1 MIYLDNAST
10 TQPSKEVLDIYQ
22 EAQQALF
29 YNSESLHAGGE
40 MVREALNS
48 SRKFIQEHFNTKKEV
63 IFTTSGS
70 HANQIAISTYL
81 QQAPEG
87 RVIVSPYEH
96 PSIAAALEPFRKQ
109 FEIVE
114 MSLSKNGE
122 IDLQGLKSLITDE
135 TVLLIAQH
143 VSSETGY
150 KLPVNE
156 IAMIGETQNIPIHV
170 DGVQAVHKI
179 SDIDIEKFTSY
190 TFSGHKFNGTKGSG
204 VLLIEH
210 KSVRPINI
218 HYFHEEGT
226 RNGTLDV
233 PSILAMT
240 KALSLNPQY
249 EHLLNLYQYALK
261 RAKRLGFTILEYD
274 LHAPHILGML
284 TPLYEGQYVMQTLS
298 SRNICIST
306 GTACGHGLL
315 LSDGLLKKIETTSHE
330 ADQYVRVSLS
340 KNTTINELE
349 QCFDQLENILKEVAL
364 DEPS

>member
-10 TQPSKEVLDIYQ
+10 TKPAEEALEIYQ
-22 EAQQALF
+22 EAQKALF
-29 YNSESLHAGGE
+29 FNSESLHAGGE
-40 MVREALNS
+40 MVREALDS
-48 SRKFIQEHFNTKKEV
+48 SRQYIQKKFNTKKEV
-63 IFTTSGS
+63 LFTTSGS
-70 HANQIAISTYL
+70 HANQIAITTYL

-96 PSIAAALEPFRKQ
+96 PSIAAALEPFSKQ
-109 FEIVE
+109 FEILE
-114 MSLSKNGE
+114 MPLDLKGE
-122 IDLQGLKSLITDE
+122 IDLAALAELITDE

-150 KLPVNE
+150 ILPVHE
-156 IAMIGETQNIPIHV
+156 IAAMGAKQNIPMHV

-179 SDIDIEKFTSY
+179 TDMHIDDFTSY

-204 VLLIEH
+204 ALLIDH
-210 KSVRPINI
+210 KSLRPTNI

-240 KALSLNPQY
+240 KALSLDADIA
-249 EHLLNLYQYALK
+249 HLEKIYQHALA
-261 RAKRLGFTILEYD
+261 RAKDANFTVLKYNN
-274 LHAPHILGML
+274 HAPHIIGLL
-284 TPLYEGQYVMQTLS
+284 TPQFEGQYIMQTLS

-315 LSDGLLKKIETTSHE
+315 LSDGLMHKINDENQE
-330 ADQYVRVSLS
+330 ADQYIRISFS
-340 KNTTINELE
+340 KDTQINEVD
-349 QCFDQLENILKEVAL
+349 QCFEQIETILKGVAL
-364 DEPS
+364 DESS